1 MKNAMLVGIVA
12 AVLAAISWSLSFIV
26 PFVIGNYSLFDFILV
41 AFVFSGFLSLGI
53 LWKNAQTVR
62 MLKPS
67 DWLAACS
74 LGVIGYVGYYL
85 AVMGAAMYAG
95 PVIAPAFLGLVPVV
109 LAIAG
114 NLHERTVSW
123 KALALPLTL
132 ATVGLLLVN
141 ASGFAESSA
150 LDTRSLLI
158 GIPLAILAVALWT
171 TFGLLNQSALAKR
184 PRMDAIVWAAL
195 IMVGA
200 GLAMLVF
207 LPIGILAGLFEIPR
221 LGLRWDVAAP
231 LIIWGAAL
239 AIFANVGGA
248 MAWTFASQRLPV
260 ALSAQLITMEPTS
273 ATVLGLLVHRRWPS
287 VASMAART
295 AETSPL
301 MMTVM

>member
-123 KALALPLTL
+123 KALAC
-132 ATVGLLLVN
+132 
-141 ASGFAESSA
+141 
-150 LDTRSLLI
+150 R
-158 GIPLAILAVALWT
+158 
-171 TFGLLNQSALAKR
+171 
-184 PRMDAIVWAAL
+184 
-195 IMVGA
+195 
-200 GLAMLVF
+200 
-207 LPIGILAGLFEIPR
+207 
-221 LGLRWDVAAP
+221 
-231 LIIWGAAL
+231 
-239 AIFANVGGA
+239 
-248 MAWTFASQRLPV
+248 
-260 ALSAQLITMEPTS
+260 
-273 ATVLGLLVHRRWPS
+273 
-287 VASMAART
+287 
-295 AETSPL
+295 
-301 MMTVM
+301 